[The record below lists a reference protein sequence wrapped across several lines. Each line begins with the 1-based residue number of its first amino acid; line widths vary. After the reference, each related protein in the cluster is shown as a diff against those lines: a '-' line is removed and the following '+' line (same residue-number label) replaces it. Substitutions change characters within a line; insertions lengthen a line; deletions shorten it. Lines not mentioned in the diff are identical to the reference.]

1 MMMPRELDG
10 LNGLISEQ
18 VNEIRVQNGLSKLPH
33 IQQELEA
40 QMAK

>member
-1 MMMPRELDG
+1 MGLDG
-10 LNGLISEQ
+10 LIRLILEQ
-18 VNEIRVQNGLSKLPH
+18 VNEIRVQNGMSKLPH